1 MVDLKEELK
10 QLKLEALPGFGT
22 GSLGSISSKPT
33 TRRYAPDNL

>member
-22 GSLGSISSKPT
+22 GSLGSILSKPT
-33 TRRYAPDNL
+33 RRDAPDNL